1 MGSGGVS
8 LISLYHVVRTVYDSH
23 SIPWSATYLSP
34 ISCSNL
40 KTFLQIFRHLESN
53 SYPLLIRKETNI
65 LLAAAKKYEEET
77 CSSKQQLSSSN
88 FVRCVF
94 STYVLLGGGG
104 GNAR

>member
-40 KTFLQIFRHLESN
+40 KYILQIFRHLESN
-53 SYPLLIRKETNI
+53 SYPLLIRKESNKFKLFRTLQI
-65 LLAAAKKYEEET
+65 SEKIIEGT
-77 CSSKQQLSSSN
+77 FLSLRMVN
-88 FVRCVF
+88 YQRGEITIRGVYIFG
-94 STYVLLGGGG
+94 T
-104 GNAR
+104 